1 MSKYK
6 IEIINNTECKE
17 YFELESLIKEF
28 AINVF
33 LVQKYNLNNK
43 TKFDKQTAI
52 NNYDKYLSV
61 EELKIL
67 KQDISSRIELAKE
80 LINNATKNKIT
91 RFYIIKAEQQVIG
104 FQTAQ
109 IRINQDKVEGWRNY
123 AYIKPEY
130 TGRIENIEDTYGRI
144 KRGNI
149 SNVVYE
155 NITEWFKENKVV
167 IERTATGKNMYKNIL
182 AYIVLK
188 GFIPERVDNE
198 RIYLFKDYSNIK
210 SKKELKN
217 IYNNYIE
224 KGLL

>member
-6 IEIINNTECKE
+6 VEIIKNTECKE
-17 YFELESLIKEF
+17 YFELKSLIKEF

-43 TKFDKQTAI
+43 TKLNKQTVI

-67 KQDISSRIELAKE
+67 KEDISNRTKLAKE
-80 LINNATKNKIT
+80 LINNTTSNKIT
-91 RFYIIKAEQQVIG
+91 RFYILKNEQEVIG

-109 IRINQDKVEGWRNY
+109 IRKNQDKVEGWRNY
-123 AYIKPEY
+123 AYIKPKY
-130 TGRIENIEDTYGRI
+130 TGRIENIEDTYGKI
-144 KRGNI
+144 NRGNI

-167 IERTATGKNMYKNIL
+167 VERTATGKNMYKNIL

-188 GFIPERVDNE
+188 GFIPERIDNE
-198 RIYLFKDYSNIK
+198 RIYLFKEYSNIK

-217 IYNNYIE
+217 IYKNYIE